1 MNDYKTPMNDYKTP
15 NVYIEEIPNFA
26 PSVVAGATAVP
37 AFIGYTERAGNKIGT
52 SYEYNNKPVRITSM
66 VEYENIFGT
75 AYYPQDLL
83 TFKLSESNSYEVKTE
98 QSALKFL
105 LYYQLQ
111 MYFANGGGV
120 CYIVSVGQYNDPM
133 ITLDKKKL
141 TSGLNELTKED
152 EPTLIVL
159 VDAITLEPADY
170 YEVCTQSL
178 QQCEDLK
185 DRFVILDVPIV
196 EKLDTQ
202 GQIKAIN
209 DFRSNIGQN
218 NLKYGAAYYPYL
230 STNLSYSYED
240 SQITDIPLVAKVEIK
255 PSSDETAE
263 GVTFD
268 IIDSVLTIYIVEG
281 RSTAEEIAASW
292 TDWTVSNYQNYDIKI
307 IENAGAIRINTT
319 KQPLELMLDQAN
331 DVISVDIQSALTI
344 TKSALEM
351 ITLADLKTANSKLYS
366 ELKSYLNKLRLILPP
381 SGAIAGIYASV
392 DKNRGVWKAPA
403 NVSIN
408 SVLEPIIKI
417 DDAEQNN
424 LNVHD
429 SGKSINVIRSFT
441 GKGTLVWGSRTLA
454 GNDNEWRYV
463 PVRRLFNLVEKSIKK
478 STSFAV
484 FEPNSEMTWLKV
496 RVMIE
501 NYLNGLWSQ
510 GALAGS
516 KAEDAYFV
524 HVGLGKTMTAQD
536 ILEGRMIVKVG
547 MAAVRPAEFIIMQFS
562 HLVQKS

>member
-255 PSSDETAE
+255 PSSDETAG

-417 DDAEQNN
+417 DDAEQSN

>member
-1 MNDYKTPMNDYKTP
+1 MNDYKTP

-255 PSSDETAE
+255 PSSDETAG

-417 DDAEQNN
+417 DDAEQSN